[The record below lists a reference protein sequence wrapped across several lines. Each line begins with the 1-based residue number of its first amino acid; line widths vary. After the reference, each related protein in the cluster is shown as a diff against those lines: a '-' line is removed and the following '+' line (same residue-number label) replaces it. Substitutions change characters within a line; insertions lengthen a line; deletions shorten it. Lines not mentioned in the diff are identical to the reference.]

1 MFLIAFTVAAQHR
14 QGEPIPAASL
24 QTAMMF
30 PIAQR
35 R

>member
-1 MFLIAFTVAAQHR
+1 MSVPFAVGAQHR
-14 QGEPIPAASL
+14 QGEPIPAASF

>member
-1 MFLIAFTVAAQHR
+1 MAFAIAAQYR
-14 QGEPIPAASL
+14 RSEPIPAALL